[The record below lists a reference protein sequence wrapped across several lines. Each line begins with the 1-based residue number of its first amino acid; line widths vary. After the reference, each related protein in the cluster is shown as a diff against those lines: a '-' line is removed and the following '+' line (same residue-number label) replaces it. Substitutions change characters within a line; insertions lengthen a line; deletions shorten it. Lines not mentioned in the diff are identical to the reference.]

1 MSEEDARSSEPITDG
16 GKDSEEVAANKAK
29 SNKIKEA
36 IQTKRK
42 RGADPSDKS
51 GANDSALSS
60 SGSSSSWSIKR
71 LWKQNM
77 PTYLQKRPP
86 KGMMV
91 DIAVFVA
98 GCAVIYN
105 YGASMNSWI
114 QEQVPSEASLR
125 QKMAEQQ
132 AMMQAAQQAQMEAM
146 QGGMM

>member
-1 MSEEDARSSEPITDG
+1 
-16 GKDSEEVAANKAK
+16 
-29 SNKIKEA
+29 
-36 IQTKRK
+36 
-42 RGADPSDKS
+42 
-51 GANDSALSS
+51 
-60 SGSSSSWSIKR
+60 
-71 LWKQNM
+71 
-77 PTYLQKRPP
+77 
-86 KGMMV
+86 MMV